1 MLKAIGTSLA
11 DVAAFMHEMELHQGY
26 PPRANDGRGI
36 ERIRQLAYK
45 LQSEPEDQVGH
56 SRPVG
61 REYFEKDDPGMPR
74 IRKKNDSLLN

>member
-56 SRPVG
+56 SVQSAENILKRMTLAC
-61 REYFEKDDPGMPR
+61 PGSERRM
-74 IRKKNDSLLN
+74 ILC